1 MQITLNIPDP
11 LLQNHHFTA
20 SDWLR
25 EVAIGLFQQE
35 LITLSTAS
43 KIAGMHQIEFQ
54 ALLSDRGICIH
65 YDLADY
71 QEDIESLQS
80 NNWH

>member
-11 LLQNHHFTA
+11 LIQNHHFTT

-35 LITLSTAS
+35 LITLGTAS

-54 ALLSDRGICIH
+54 ALLSDRDICIH

-80 NNWH
+80 HNWR

>member
-11 LLQNHHFTA
+11 VSENHRFTA

-35 LITLSTAS
+35 LITLGTAS

-71 QEDIESLQS
+71 QDDIESLR
-80 NNWH
+80 NHNWR